1 MMWHFGTSGFWMWLV
16 MSMALLTLVA
26 AVAVAVLFLSRLA
39 EHGPRAPS
47 AEEIL
52 DRKLAEG
59 EIDDVEYHMRLAAL
73 ATRVDRRH
81 R

>member
-1 MMWHFGTSGFWMWLV
+1 MMWHFGTSGFLMWLV
-16 MSMALLTLVA
+16 MSMVLLTLVA
-26 AVAVAVLFLSRLA
+26 AVAVGAWFLFRLA
-39 EHGPRAPS
+39 EHGPRTPS

-73 ATRVDRRH
+73 ASRLDHRH

>member
-16 MSMALLTLVA
+16 MSMALGTLVA
-26 AVAVAVLFLSRLA
+26 AVAVGAWFLSRLA
-39 EHGPRAPS
+39 ENGSRTPS

-73 ATRVDRRH
+73 ASRLDRRD
-81 R
+81 